1 MKSNPV
7 NAMVGAA
14 LQLQNFVRHDMLGE
28 VNEAKQCLGQKT
40 KRVNNCTP
48 EAQISSKT
56 GQFL

>member
-14 LQLQNFVRHDMLGE
+14 LQLQNFNKKH
-28 VNEAKQCLGQKT
+28 CLGQKT